1 MPVCPSSSTRP
12 PSTASSKNGLREKY
26 PGGALAVVQDGE
38 IVYKKGYGLADIE
51 HQLPIEP
58 SSVFYIG
65 SVSKQFV
72 TFCILLLEEQGK
84 LSLDDSIQTF
94 LPDFPTYG
102 HTLTLRHFIHHTSGV
117 RDFITLMDLKGRS
130 YLDHM
135 EVEEVYDLIKRQK
148 ELNFV
153 PGDQYLYSNSCYF
166 MLALIVEK
174 ASGKPIREFAH
185 EEIFEPLG
193 MEHTQFYDNNRNF
206 VYNKAFSYEPSS
218 KGFDNLIMRFDLVG
232 SGGIYSTVEDLYLW
246 DQNFYDNKLGKGT
259 QALID
264 KMHEEGMLNNGKSSG
279 YAFALNNGIYKGLR
293 TVSHSGA
300 LAGYRAQLLRFPDQQ
315 FSVIILSNRG
325 DGNPTQ
331 KAYQVADIWLQDLFK
346 VGPSDEG
353 KEPFPPAGTLSINDT
368 DRNVFTGTYRMQAGV
383 ELTVAEIGDS
393 LKITQEWN
401 GETAVLQQADDFSFT
416 LSEDT
421 TMRLAFA
428 GTTGGKAQ
436 SFFIYQ
442 QGNLS
447 EWKRREKEVSPETQ
461 LGEFVGTYYAEELD
475 ITYTLSLIDEK
486 LAYSLGWQKPVALRE
501 IDLDT
506 FFGNGIQFRFV
517 REGEKISGFKL
528 DAGRVQNLAFERR

>member
-1 MPVCPSSSTRP
+1 M
-12 PSTASSKNGLREKY
+12 K
-26 PGGALAVVQDGE
+26 
-38 IVYKKGYGLADIE
+38 
-51 HQLPIEP
+51 
-58 SSVFYIG
+58 
-65 SVSKQFV
+65 
-72 TFCILLLEEQGK
+72 
-84 LSLDDSIQTF
+84 
-94 LPDFPTYG
+94 
-102 HTLTLRHFIHHTSGV
+102 
-117 RDFITLMDLKGRS
+117 
-130 YLDHM
+130 
-135 EVEEVYDLIKRQK
+135 
-148 ELNFV
+148 
-153 PGDQYLYSNSCYF
+153 
-166 MLALIVEK
+166 
-174 ASGKPIREFAH
+174 
-185 EEIFEPLG
+185 
-193 MEHTQFYDNNRNF
+193 HTQFYDDNRNF

-246 DQNFYDNKLGKGT
+246 DQNFYNNKLGKGT
-259 QALID
+259 QAIMD

-383 ELTVAEIGDS
+383 DLTVAEIGDS
-393 LKITQEWN
+393 LTITQEWN
-401 GETAVLQQADDFSFT
+401 GETAILQQADDFSFT

-442 QGNLS
+442 EGNLS
-447 EWKRREKEVSPETQ
+447 EWKREGKRSLPRNPTRRIRWN
-461 LGEFVGTYYAEELD
+461 LLCGGIGYYLYA
-475 ITYTLSLIDEK
+475 LS
-486 LAYSLGWQKPVALRE
+486 Y
-501 IDLDT
+501 
-506 FFGNGIQFRFV
+506 
-517 REGEKISGFKL
+517 
-528 DAGRVQNLAFERR
+528 